1 MKLKVLNALYV
12 CLNVLLF
19 LVVVVGFFAD
29 SHTVRYPFVVL
40 LIATIV
46 AYYCRRISYFK
57 EIKPQSLFLIGK
69 RGACLWGGVASLAG
83 IMLMLGLCV
92 ELIFSLDIFR
102 SISFLYF
109 FLLWNAFTWIDGNR
123 ILYYYTF
130 MSDAIAKPGYG
141 AARIRWAD
149 VDRVEGAEN
158 STMLSLILKNG
169 AIKRLQIDKVTQVSI
184 PVLLTFMESKT
195 KA

>member
-29 SHTVRYPFVVL
+29 SHTVGYPFVVL

-57 EIKPQSLFLIGK
+57 EIKPQRLFLIGK
-69 RGACLWGGVASLAG
+69 RGACLWGWVASLAG
-83 IMLMLGLCV
+83 IILMLGLCV

-109 FLLWNAFTWIDGNR
+109 FLLWNAFTWIDGTG
-123 ILYYYTF
+123 ILFYYTIL
-130 MSDAIAKPGYG
+130 SDGIIMPGYG
-141 AARIRWAD
+141 YIRIEWVD
-149 VDRVEGAEN
+149 IDRVEGDDR
-158 STMLSLILKNG
+158 STALNLILKNG
-169 AIKRLQIDKVTQVSI
+169 VVR
-184 PVLLTFMESKT
+184 VL
-195 KA
+195 